1 MFFQTVLQRTTV
13 QQEKSKSSQSERL
26 YLPQFSSWK
35 SLLHVCILERKN
47 PIESSMKFNIFPS
60 SFSPAALFLSKHIS
74 VFHQMAVECTFK
86 KILLEQEYKK
96 WCKSWDW
103 RQPNSNINLL
113 AVGTWARFLMSL
125 VLQFPQAKRGKQKMA
140 IPPRHG
146 PCHLTGTVWEPYMA
160 GSFLSLKF
168 TMSPPPTSPP
178 WLSNMKLTPLSS
190 LVPHP
195 LLFLLILLCLTIKLL
210 FHPNKILSPWSQVLS
225 VNITLSPNRSSISS
239 HKMDG

>member
-1 MFFQTVLQRTTV
+1 MYIITYFVGHKLKAQFVFSSSVFPNCFTKNNSATR
-13 QQEKSKSSQSERL
+13 EKQIKSIWEAL
-26 YLPQFSSWK
+26 PPQFSSWK

-125 VLQFPQAKRGKQKMA
+125 VLQFPQAKRGKRNMA

-195 LLFLLILLCLTIKLL
+195 LLFLLILL
-210 FHPNKILSPWSQVLS
+210 
-225 VNITLSPNRSSISS
+225 
-239 HKMDG
+239 